1 MIELRNEQ
9 LTIKVAEKGAEL
21 QSIKDASGKER
32 SVAVDHHRSI
42 AQREAP
48 AQKEERMMEEK
59 FNIKTVKVHRTTEAM
74 ILEVVF
80 VLTAIIVWGIIIWM
94 IHQAP
99 DIVPTHFD
107 ASGKPNAYGS
117 PIGIAIPCIIMTIA
131 GVGLMV
137 LAYFPRFINMP
148 VKITNIHQVEL
159 TIRSTRIAAI
169 TLLLLA
175 LATVYTMLGMPT
187 PSPIPI
193 LAAIGLLFLE
203 IIVFSILIYKAK

>member
-1 MIELRNEQ
+1 
-9 LTIKVAEKGAEL
+9 
-21 QSIKDASGKER
+21 
-32 SVAVDHHRSI
+32 
-42 AQREAP
+42 
-48 AQKEERMMEEK
+48 
-59 FNIKTVKVHRTTEAM
+59 
-74 ILEVVF
+74 
-80 VLTAIIVWGIIIWM
+80 
-94 IHQAP
+94 
-99 DIVPTHFD
+99 
-107 ASGKPNAYGS
+107 
-117 PIGIAIPCIIMTIA
+117 
-131 GVGLMV
+131 VGLMV

-175 LATVYTMLGMPT
+175 LATGYTMLGMPT

>member
-1 MIELRNEQ
+1 
-9 LTIKVAEKGAEL
+9 
-21 QSIKDASGKER
+21 
-32 SVAVDHHRSI
+32 
-42 AQREAP
+42 
-48 AQKEERMMEEK
+48 
-59 FNIKTVKVHRTTEAM
+59 
-74 ILEVVF
+74 
-80 VLTAIIVWGIIIWM
+80 
-94 IHQAP
+94 
-99 DIVPTHFD
+99 
-107 ASGKPNAYGS
+107 
-117 PIGIAIPCIIMTIA
+117 MTIA

-203 IIVFSILIYKAK
+203 IIVFSILIYKVK

>member
-1 MIELRNEQ
+1 M
-9 LTIKVAEKGAEL
+9 
-21 QSIKDASGKER
+21 
-32 SVAVDHHRSI
+32 
-42 AQREAP
+42 
-48 AQKEERMMEEK
+48 
-59 FNIKTVKVHRTTEAM
+59 
-74 ILEVVF
+74 
-80 VLTAIIVWGIIIWM
+80 
-94 IHQAP
+94 
-99 DIVPTHFD
+99 PTHFD

-117 PIGIAIPCIIMTIA
+117 PVGIAIPCIIMTIA

-203 IIVFSILIYKAK
+203 IIVFSILIYKVRRKEPSSRVLRMPAARNTSGRPTPNSGDVTHQYFSPSYAPSTVRLIE

>member
-1 MIELRNEQ
+1 
-9 LTIKVAEKGAEL
+9 
-21 QSIKDASGKER
+21 
-32 SVAVDHHRSI
+32 
-42 AQREAP
+42 
-48 AQKEERMMEEK
+48 MMEEK
-59 FNIKTVKVHRTTEAM
+59 FNIKTVKVLRTTEAM

-80 VLTAIIVWGIIIWM
+80 VLTAILVWGIIIWM

-107 ASGKPNAYGS
+107 VSGKPNAYGS
-117 PIGIAIPCIIMTIA
+117 PVGIAIPCIIMTIA

-175 LATVYTMLGMPT
+175 LAAVYTMLGMPT

-193 LAAIGLLFLE
+193 LATIGLLFLE